1 LSHKRAF
8 LNTVL
13 YLAACYVYGGRLHA
27 AAPSAIR
34 LDDLLPK
41 ATIQASTARSNA
53 WAVEPLTWQNFF
65 NSAQLDWQIVRGRMS
80 IRDGDLLVQGEG
92 GTPVLTAPK
101 QPAIDWK
108 LFQAIEIRMSAEG
121 SGEVKIK
128 IGDYEAKRALGP
140 SGQYNVYHFDIDI
153 DAPKG
158 SRALAIMPTNSL
170 RDLVA
175 IHSIKLIPKPANFTK
190 SYGRDFLG
198 KSDEYR
204 EAIYIHSP
212 SLMTFPI
219 AVPSGSHLHVG
230 LGSVS
235 RESTVTFRIAIAGTT
250 GELYSKVVADPDQWA
265 DADIDLSRWA
275 GKSVSLQ
282 LKAESN
288 HDGAIALWSSPTLT
302 APSQSAPAR
311 LNVLIYTI
319 DTLRADHA
327 SVYGYARNTTP
338 FLKKL
343 GASGIVFE
351 DCQAQATWTKPSI
364 ASLMT
369 SLYSFT
375 HGIIGDADTIPSG
388 ATTIAEQ
395 LRGAGYVT
403 ASIVASPY
411 VGRATGLERGFD
423 YLLESPVILR
433 RHNQVKE
440 RDTDSEALN
449 EVVFHWLDQ
458 HHEEPFFLYAHST
471 DPHAPYNPPPP
482 FDSAFAKPAESPE
495 FTRDFLSFR
504 NEKGYGG
511 GMVLSPAMAAKEGI
525 NADRFI
531 HQAID
536 RYDGEIQHNDH
547 GLELL
552 VGKLKQLGVL
562 ENTIVIVISDHGE
575 EFFDHGWTAHGH
587 SVYQELTHSVFLMSC
602 PRLFPVAR
610 RISEPV
616 QLIDVMPT
624 VLETLSL
631 KAPPLIEGQSL
642 VPLALGRPFERRGL
656 VVSSKFA
663 APHPM
668 GLVPENQVD
677 SFAIVDSK
685 WKFIY
690 RNKAAKVGI
699 KKVELYDRMADRA
712 ELHDLSP
719 QHAKDVE
726 AMIGTLIQWI
736 EAKNKLREIVGHAG
750 RTQLDQQTLNQLRS
764 LGYLGGTS
772 Q

>member
-1 LSHKRAF
+1 LSYKRSFVVALLCLTASSSDGSR
-8 LNTVL
+8 LN
-13 YLAACYVYGGRLHA
+13 AAGL
-27 AAPSAIR
+27 PAIR

-41 ATIQASTARSNA
+41 AKIQASSVVSNA
-53 WAVEPLTWQNFF
+53 LAAEPLTWQNFF
-65 NSAQLDWQIVRGRMS
+65 DSAQVDWQIVRGRKS
-80 IRDGDLLVQGEG
+80 VHDGDLIVQGER

-108 LFQAIEIRMSAEG
+108 LYQAIEIRMSSEG
-121 SGEVKIK
+121 SGEAKIK
-128 IGDYEAKRALGP
+128 IGDFEAKRTLGP

-170 RDLVA
+170 RDSVA
-175 IHSIKLIPKPANFTK
+175 IHSIKLVPKPANFAK
-190 SYGRDFLG
+190 PYGRDFLG
-198 KSDEYR
+198 KNDEYR
-204 EAIYIHSP
+204 EVIYIHSP
-212 SLMTFPI
+212 ALMTFP
-219 AVPSGSHLHVG
+219 VPVASGSHLHVG

-235 RESTVTFRIAIAGTT
+235 RDNAVTFRISIAGET
-250 GELYSKVVADPDQWA
+250 GELSSKVVADPNQWT

-282 LKAESN
+282 LRSESN
-288 HDGAIALWSSPTLT
+288 RDGAVALWSSPTLT
-302 APSQSAPAR
+302 VPAPGAAGRP
-311 LNVLIYTI
+311 NVLIYTI

-327 SVYGYARNTTP
+327 SVYGYTRNTTP

-351 DCQAQATWTKPSI
+351 DCQAQATWTKPSV
-364 ASLMT
+364 ASMMT

-375 HGIIGDADTIPSG
+375 HGIVGDADTIPAG

-395 LRGAGYVT
+395 LRSTGYVT
-403 ASIVASPY
+403 AGIVASPY

-423 YLLESPVILR
+423 YLLESPIILR
-433 RHNQVKE
+433 RHNETKE

-482 FDSAFAKPAESPE
+482 FDSAFAKPSESAE
-495 FTRDFLSFR
+495 FRRDFYSFR
-504 NEKGYGG
+504 LEKGYGG

-525 NADRFI
+525 SPDRFI

-536 RYDGEIQHNDH
+536 RYDGEIQHNDRS
-547 GLELL
+547 LELL
-552 VGKLKQLGVL
+552 VGKLKQLGLL
-562 ENTIVIVISDHGE
+562 ENTIVIVVSDHGE
-575 EFFDHGWTAHGH
+575 EFFDHGWTAHGQ
-587 SVYQELTHSVFLMSC
+587 SVYQELTHAVFVMSC
-602 PRLFPVAR
+602 PRLLPVAR

-624 VLETLSL
+624 VMEMVGL
-631 KAPPLIEGQSL
+631 KPPPIIEGQSL
-642 VPLALGRPFERRGL
+642 LPLALGRSFERRGL
-656 VVSSKFA
+656 VVSNKFA
-663 APHPM
+663 APHPI

-699 KKVELYDRMADRA
+699 KKVELYDRMADRS
-712 ELHDLSP
+712 ERHDLSP
-719 QHAKDVE
+719 QYAKDVE

>member
-1 LSHKRAF
+1 MC
-8 LNTVL
+8 
-13 YLAACYVYGGRLHA
+13 LAACCFYGSCLHA
-27 AAPSAIR
+27 AASSAVR
-34 LDDLLPK
+34 LDDLLAK
-41 ATIQASTARSNA
+41 ATIQASSARNNA
-53 WAVEPLTWQNFF
+53 LAAEPLAWQNFF
-65 NSAQLDWQIVRGRMS
+65 SSAQLDWQIVRGRMH

-101 QPAIDWK
+101 QPTIDWR
-108 LFQAIEIRMSAEG
+108 LYQAIEIRMSSEG

-128 IGDYEAKRALGP
+128 IGDYEAKRSLGP
-140 SGQYNVYHFDIDI
+140 SGQYNVYHFDLDI

-170 RDLVA
+170 RDSVA

-190 SYGRDFLG
+190 PYGKDFLG

-212 SLMTFPI
+212 SVMTFSV
-219 AVPSGSHLHVG
+219 AVASGSHLHVG
-230 LGSVS
+230 LGSIS
-235 RESTVTFRIAIAGTT
+235 KESAMTFRISIAGAT
-250 GELYSKVVADPDQWA
+250 GDLYSKIVTDPDQWA

-275 GKSVSLQ
+275 GKSVSLR

-288 HDGAIALWSSPTLT
+288 RDGAIALWSSPILT
-302 APSQSAPAR
+302 ARSQAPSVRP
-311 LNVLIYTI
+311 NVLIYTI

-327 SVYGYARNTTP
+327 SVYGYSRNTTP

-351 DCQAQATWTKPSI
+351 DCQAQATWTKPSV

-395 LRGAGYVT
+395 LRRAGYVT
-403 ASIVASPY
+403 ASIVASPF

-433 RHNQVKE
+433 RHNQTKE

-449 EVVFHWLDQ
+449 DIAFHWLDQ

-482 FDSAFAKPAESPE
+482 FDSAFAKPAESAE

-511 GMVLSPAMAAKEGI
+511 GMVLNPAMAAKEGI

-536 RYDGEIQHNDH
+536 RYDGEIQHNDRS
-547 GLELL
+547 LEFLI
-552 VGKLKQLGVL
+552 GKLKQLGVL
-562 ENTIVIVISDHGE
+562 ENTIVIVVSDHGE

-587 SVYQELTHSVFLMSC
+587 SVYQELTHSVLVMSY
-602 PRLFPVAR
+602 PKLFPVAR
-610 RISEPV
+610 RINEPV

-624 VLETLSL
+624 LLETLGL
-631 KAPPLIEGQSL
+631 KPPQLIEGQSL
-642 VPLALGRPFERRGL
+642 VPLALGRPFERQGL

-677 SFAIVDSK
+677 SFAIADSK

-699 KKVELYDRMADRA
+699 KKVELYDRMVDLT
-712 ELHDLSP
+712 ELHDLSS
-719 QHAKDVE
+719 QHTKDVE